1 MVMTEEQARAA
12 VESGRRKAAF
22 GMNNRS
28 FGEFILSDQMRD
40 PVYEVTKDIA
50 KLAGSTAKRDNK
62 DKRNVH
68 HYADSFVPVKEGG
81 ALTVHLALR
90 VMCKVTNDDPVALY
104 NEFGN
109 KKSKRLR
116 TLGRAG
122 AAFGDFKPEGG
133 LQA

>member
-1 MVMTEEQARAA
+1 MVMTEAQARAV
-12 VESGRRKAAF
+12 VESGRKKVEF
-22 GMNNRS
+22 GMDNKS
-28 FGEFILSDQMRD
+28 FGEFILSGKMRD
-40 PVYEVTKDIA
+40 VTFDVAQDIA
-50 KLAGSTAKRDNK
+50 NHAGETAKRDNRS
-62 DKRNVH
+62 KRRTH
-68 HYADSFVPVKEGG
+68 HYADGFKAEKEAGVMK
-81 ALTVHLALR
+81 VHQAFR

-133 LQA
+133 LA